1 MTAQPDGPQ
10 SPVDEGSA
18 QPPIFVVGVAR
29 SGTTLLSAMLAAHS
43 RLDCGPESRFFARFR
58 HLDARQRRATLAQ
71 ASWPGPAVDFIDSL
85 RNRGHPVVGLFGL
98 ELADVREY
106 LAARPPSLAA
116 MLESLTV
123 LHARRAG
130 KMRWVEKTPRHLLM
144 TELLRR
150 LWPDARIV
158 RIVRDPRDVALSLAG
173 LPFAKESVVGNLVRV
188 DQDDRA
194 SRDRVASDPLAMTLR
209 YEDLVTEPEREL
221 RRICDF
227 IGEAYEPAM
236 LDQRGAAAAVAAD
249 HEWWKAAVSGP
260 LHTESVGRWRREM
273 SADAQRFA
281 GLHLSG
287 FLREHGYEGPL
298 DAVHEVAIVPV
309 ADAVGPSNE
318 RLLLELA
325 RRSAVVLRPAP
336 ASIRELHAQ
345 ADLTFLG
352 VRGQLDPSRG
362 WPVAKRLVS
371 LIGIGA
377 GLLVRGLQ
385 RRPVTWVRRAT
396 LLPRRPRDPLE
407 LVLAVALRLLAR
419 QAEPEELWQRL
430 PPRP

>member
-1 MTAQPDGPQ
+1 
-10 SPVDEGSA
+10 
-18 QPPIFVVGVAR
+18 
-29 SGTTLLSAMLAAHS
+29 
-43 RLDCGPESRFFARFR
+43 
-58 HLDARQRRATLAQ
+58 
-71 ASWPGPAVDFIDSL
+71 
-85 RNRGHPVVGLFGL
+85 
-98 ELADVREY
+98 
-106 LAARPPSLAA
+106 
-116 MLESLTV
+116 
-123 LHARRAG
+123 
-130 KMRWVEKTPRHLLM
+130 
-144 TELLRR
+144 
-150 LWPDARIV
+150 
-158 RIVRDPRDVALSLAG
+158 VALSLAG

-281 GLHLSG
+281 GLHLAG
-287 FLREHGYEGPL
+287 FLREHGYEGAL
-298 DAVHEVAIVPV
+298 DAAHQVAIVPV

-362 WPVAKRLVS
+362 RPVARRLVS

-377 GLLVRGLQ
+377 GLLVRRLQ

-430 PPRP
+430 PPPP

>member
-1 MTAQPDGPQ
+1 
-10 SPVDEGSA
+10 
-18 QPPIFVVGVAR
+18 
-29 SGTTLLSAMLAAHS
+29 
-43 RLDCGPESRFFARFR
+43 
-58 HLDARQRRATLAQ
+58 
-71 ASWPGPAVDFIDSL
+71 
-85 RNRGHPVVGLFGL
+85 
-98 ELADVREY
+98 
-106 LAARPPSLAA
+106 

-130 KMRWVEKTPRHLLM
+130 RARWLEKTPRHLLM
-144 TELLRR
+144 TDLLRR

-194 SRDRVASDPLAMTLR
+194 SGARIASDPLAMTLR

-227 IGEAYEPAM
+227 VGEVYEPRM
-236 LDQRGAAAAVAAD
+236 LDQRGSAAAVAAD
-249 HEWWKAAVSGP
+249 HEWWKAAVAGP

-281 GLHLSG
+281 GLHLAG
-287 FLREHGYEGPL
+287 FLREHGYEGAL
-298 DAVHEVAIVPV
+298 EAVHQVAIVPV
-309 ADAVGPSNE
+309 ADAVGPNNE
-318 RLLLELA
+318 RLLLEFA

-336 ASIRELHAQ
+336 AGIRELHRQ

-362 WPVAKRLVS
+362 KPGVRRLVS
-371 LIGIGA
+371 LVGIGG
-377 GLLVRGLQ
+377 GLALRRLQ
-385 RRPVTWVRRAT
+385 RRPVLWVRRAT
-396 LLPRRPRDPLE
+396 LRPRRLRDPVE
-407 LVLAVALRLLAR
+407 LVLALSLRLLSR
-419 QAEPEELWQRL
+419 QVEAEQVWEPL
-430 PPRP
+430 PPPR